1 MSCTF
6 VMTSDYLE
14 DLYSFCFVEQ
24 DAFCTRFM
32 DEFNSR
38 VAQLELAFDKEN
50 NEEGVLC

>member
-6 VMTSDYLE
+6 VITSDYLE
-14 DLYSFCFVEQ
+14 DLYSYCFVEQ
-24 DAFCTRFM
+24 DALWTRFM

-38 VAQLELAFDKEN
+38 VVQLELTLDKEN